1 MQKVQLL
8 SFGKGNAKLSADI
21 ITFSLPAGFTCPGA
35 YLCQSYAD
43 RVTGK
48 IKDGK
53 HTSFR
58 CFAAS
63 QESAYPNV
71 RAARWNNFERL
82 RACKSSGE
90 MSDLIL
96 RSLDVSAKYV
106 RIHVSGDYFSLAY
119 LQAWLNVASQRPDTV
134 FYSYTKSG
142 HLLAGLDIPENF
154 RITLSYGGKFDGLI
168 ESLGFKTARVVFDPV
183 EAEALGLEIDHDD
196 SHAYNDGESFALL
209 IHGTQPAGSEA
220 SQAIKA
226 LKAGK
231 VKHSYSSKKTA
242 AI

>member
-1 MQKVQLL
+1 MQKSL

-21 ITFSLPAGFTCPGA
+21 LTFSLPAGYTCPGA
-35 YLCQSYAD
+35 HLCQSFAN
-43 RVTGK
+43 RETGK

-71 RAARWNNFERL
+71 RAARWQNFEAL
-82 RACKSSGE
+82 KACKSSAQ
-90 MSDLIL
+90 MSELIL
-96 RSLDVSAKYV
+96 RSLPADAKYV

-119 LQAWLNVASQRPDTV
+119 LQAWLNVASQRPATI
-134 FYSYTKSG
+134 FYSYTKSA

-196 SHAYNDGESFALL
+196 MHAIEGAESFALL

-242 AI
+242 VI